1 MNSYTQEDTDH
12 IKHLNLERTIT
23 HNGEKA
29 ISVTFTFY
37 EPMDLDEIYTVIPIR
52 KPTNKRHVAGVKT
65 VKGSPGK
72 TFKV

>member
-23 HNGEKA
+23 HNGKKA

-37 EPMDLDEIYTVIPIR
+37 EPMDLDEIHTVIPMR
-52 KPTNKRHVAGVKT
+52 KPKIKQDLPGVKT
-65 VKGSPGK
+65 VKGSSGK